1 MYTIRQWAC
10 YWNMRLVLL
19 PRNSYLLYR
28 LLIQLLQILF
38 CQLLRYL
45 ISTSTRSGVVNRSEA
60 ISNLLFGNRS
70 IRIRKTGLKFLIIL
84 NSSSFY
90 RIPNEL
96 MVKNWYKRT
105 PNNFRFTAKFPKVMT
120 HDKRLNNF
128 DEDQLDYLAIILSII
143 I

>member
-1 MYTIRQWAC
+1 MYTIHQWAC

-19 PRNSYLLYR
+19 PHNSYLLYR

-70 IRIRKTGLKFLIIL
+70 ICIRKTGLKFLIIL